1 MIEFQVEGMSCQHCV
16 GAVTKAIR
24 TLDAG
29 AHVDVDLE
37 AGSVRVQSQEKADR
51 LSAAIEEAGYAVKGS
66 RTIVD
71 A

>member
-24 TLDAG
+24 ALDSA
-29 AHVDVDLE
+29 ALVEVDLE
-37 AGSVRVQSQEKADR
+37 KGRVRVQSQATPDKIG
-51 LSAAIEEAGYAVKGS
+51 SAIVEAGYEVKGN

>member
-24 TLDAG
+24 SLDAG
-29 AHVDVDLE
+29 AHVDVDLDV
-37 AGSVRVQSQEKADR
+37 GRVRVQSREGADR
-51 LSAAIEEAGYAVKGS
+51 LGSAIVEAGYEVKGT

>member
-24 TLDAG
+24 ALDTA
-29 AHVDVDLE
+29 ALVEVNLE
-37 AGSVRVQSQEKADR
+37 NGRVRVQSQATSEQIG
-51 LSAAIEEAGYAVKGS
+51 SAIVDAGYEVKGS

>member
-24 TLDAG
+24 SLDAG
-29 AHVDVDLE
+29 AHVDVDLDV
-37 AGSVRVQSQEKADR
+37 GRVRVQSRENADR
-51 LSAAIEEAGYAVKGS
+51 LGVAIVEAGYEVKGT

>member
-24 TLDAG
+24 SLDAG
-29 AHVDVDLE
+29 AHVDVDLDV
-37 AGSVRVQSQEKADR
+37 GRVRVQSSENADK
-51 LSAAIEEAGYAVKGS
+51 LGSAIIEAGYTVAGT